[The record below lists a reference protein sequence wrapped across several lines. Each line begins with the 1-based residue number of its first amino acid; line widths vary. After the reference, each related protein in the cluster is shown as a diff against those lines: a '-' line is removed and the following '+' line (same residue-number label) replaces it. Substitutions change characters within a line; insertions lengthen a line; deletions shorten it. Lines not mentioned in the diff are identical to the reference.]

1 MNQPWEYDSYSPV
14 DLSILDPHFG
24 TIDMWRLAIEEI
36 HARGMYVILDNTFA
50 TLGDLIGFDGYL
62 NESTPFSLKEHP
74 TLWKNERRYMDFE
87 IGNTYNDTCEYPRFW
102 NETGYPIDAD
112 VREQMKG
119 CYDSD
124 FDQYGDTEAFG
135 VYPDWRRQLSKF
147 ASVQD
152 RLREWHAPVRAKI
165 EHFYC
170 MAIAQ
175 LDFDGYRYDKAV
187 QSTVDAM
194 AAGSREMRECARRYG
209 KENFLIVGE
218 VTGGNALGSIYFGRG
233 RQPDQQPESL
243 ALALTLNHSSPNS
256 SQYYVREQGASAIDG
271 GAFHYSTYRSLTRF
285 LGMDGNL
292 EAGYDAPLNV
302 SYLPFLQGEF
312 ANYVP

>member
-1 MNQPWEYDSYSPV
+1 MYDSYSPV

-24 TIDMWRLAIEEI
+24 SIDMWRQAIAEI
-36 HARGMYVILDNTFA
+36 HAHGMYVILDNTFA
-50 TLGDLIGFDGYL
+50 TMGDLIGFDGYL
-62 NESTPFSLKEHP
+62 NESTPFSLQEHQV
-74 TLWKNERRYMDFE
+74 LWKTGRRYMDFD
-87 IGNTYNDTCEYPRFW
+87 IGNTYNETCQYPRFW
-102 NETGYPIDAD
+102 NETGYPVDAE
-112 VREQMKG
+112 VTEQMRG

-152 RLREWHAPVRAKI
+152 RLREWHPPVREKI
-165 EHFYC
+165 DNFYC

-194 AAGSREMRECARRYG
+194 ATGSEALRRCARKYG
-209 KENFLIVGE
+209 KENFFVVGE
-218 VTGGNALGSIYFGRG
+218 VTGGNALGSVYFGRG
-233 RQPDQQPESL
+233 RQPDQLPEN
-243 ALALTLNHSSPNS
+243 LTLAISLNHNSSNS
-256 SQYYVREQGASAIDG
+256 SQYYIRNDSALDG
-271 GAFHYSTYRSLTRF
+271 GAFHYSTYRALTRF

-292 EAGYDAPLNV
+292 EAGYDAPRNV
-302 SYLPFLQGEF
+302 SIES
-312 ANYVP
+312 ATSINYDLS